1 MDQTQ
6 IDELLLQFLH
16 ASPDKTGDGRVEPL
30 SEADWDDLLQQSAR
44 HGITPLFYHRLR
56 TFHPDIPIP
65 PNIMGRLRQAYLEN
79 AARNLRLYHNL
90 CKVLNILHR
99 DSIPVI
105 TLKGAHLAE
114 LVYGNRALRF
124 MGDLDLLV
132 QKDDL
137 MRVDALLLEM
147 GCMGKVETRPHCWS

>member
-1 MDQTQ
+1 MDQSQ
-6 IDELLLQFLH
+6 IDELLLHCLR
-16 ASPDKTGDGRVEPL
+16 ASPDKTGDGRGASL
-30 SEADWDDLLQQSAR
+30 SEADWKDILQQSAR

-65 PNIMGRLRQAYLEN
+65 SNVMGKLRQAYLEN
-79 AARNLRLYHNL
+79 DARNLMLFHNL
-90 CKVLNILHR
+90 SKVLKILRR
-99 DSIPVI
+99 DRISAIV
-105 TLKGAHLAE
+105 LKGAHMAE
-114 LVYGNRALRF
+114 LVYTNRALRF

-147 GCMGKVETRPHCWS
+147 GCTPTVHN